1 MTHGTFELGPTGE
14 GGDSDA
20 ADSGELVM
28 AVGLSDDRVVLDFS
42 KVLKWVGLAPREAKD
57 LAVML
62 REKAHELDE
71 SIAGEFADEV
81 DYPTKVYQLAG
92 QFDEKAQEAHEQME
106 AAADVAHTVAYA
118 FQEKVWREA
127 IAMLESVVVDDEDED
142 TDGDPIDFE
151 ALPMELGGGVEDP
164 RKATPEEIA
173 KMDLSPSRADDA
185 D

>member
-1 MTHGTFELGPTGE
+1 MTHGTFELGPEGE
-14 GGDSDA
+14 GAGSDE
-20 ADSGELVM
+20 ADSGELIM

-42 KVLKWVGLAPREAKD
+42 KNLKWVGLAPKDAKD

-71 SIAGEFADEV
+71 SVAAEFPNEV
-81 DYPTKVYQLAG
+81 DYPTKVYELAG
-92 QFDEKAQEAHEQME
+92 EFDAKAQEAHEQME

-127 IAMLESVVVDDEDED
+127 IGMLEAVVVEDDDED

-151 ALPMELGGGVEDP
+151 ALSMELGGGVEDP

-173 KMDLSPSRADDA
+173 KMDLSPSRVDD